1 MKKKILTMIA
11 LGAITISSCHTYQVL
26 GFQYDKENGTACPS
40 PVYVGTMGK
49 IVSSSTTLG
58 SNGKPIT
65 EYNQESLTLYQL
77 LSDAR
82 QKYGADVTIQN
93 VRWDMR
99 NKTRISVIYDVIKC
113 K

>member
-1 MKKKILTMIA
+1 MIA
-11 LGAITISSCHTYQVL
+11 LGAITISSFNTYQVL
-26 GFQYDKENGTACPS
+26 GFQYDKQNGIACYS
-40 PVYVGTMGK
+40 PVYVGAMGK
-49 IVSSSTTLG
+49 IVSSSTTPG
-58 SNGKPIT
+58 SYGKPIT

-93 VRWDMR
+93 VRWDIK
-99 NKTRISVIYDVIKC
+99 NKTRISAIYDVINC